1 MKEREKTEE
10 DEGKIAE
17 HPSKRAETNKS
28 TTVKTTSSSLS
39 SADTTSLLNNMPQR
53 HPPPASAS
61 ERKPHSSC
69 LTSNITIKDVNSS
82 SSTASQSSPSLLSSS
97 MSSSIQLPAGCLC
110 EHDGCDQAELLARAK
125 RCLEII
131 RLSQQA
137 KEAEAAR
144 ARSANIKPLLCAKP
158 TFELDSNTPDA
169 AEVSDTTALDETK
182 AASLGK
188 RKEREGDQHP
198 YQLGGLFHSPY
209 PKEKPTPEEIQTF
222 VDFTNKWIPS
232 AKGKCTESEA
242 KEEKA
247 DETKGGDAS

>member
-1 MKEREKTEE
+1 
-10 DEGKIAE
+10 
-17 HPSKRAETNKS
+17 
-28 TTVKTTSSSLS
+28 
-39 SADTTSLLNNMPQR
+39 MPQR

-144 ARSANIKPLLCAKP
+144 ARCAKP

-209 PKEKPTPEEIQTF
+209 PREKPTPEEIQTL
-222 VDFTNKWIPS
+222 VDFTNKWIPT
-232 AKGKCTESEA
+232 AKDKFTESEA
-242 KEEKA
+242 EEEKA